1 MKKSFNS
8 NTTFVSQKIH
18 WTGTDSDT
26 FVETEC

>member
-1 MKKSFNS
+1 MKKGFNS
-8 NTTFVSQKIH
+8 NTFVSQKIH